1 MVSDSPAPPRRA
13 VLTAGGGLLG
23 TVLAGH
29 LASSTER
36 ASADAD
42 DGWPMDRRDPGG
54 TSYARGVV
62 GPRDDVT
69 VRWTHSV
76 DGHTGFLAPTPVVA
90 DGTVYVV
97 GRGLTAVDA
106 ADGTAQ
112 FRYPTSPTAPPA
124 VATATAYRTPT
135 VVLAGSSTVGLH
147 ARGGPS
153 LLGWR
158 PAMTRWTTGPRGDD
172 DSFRFGGP
180 TETPPVAADGTVLV
194 DSAGTLAAVDA
205 SSGAVRWQAERTQR
219 RPAVR
224 DGTVY
229 ALGLESLYGFDLT
242 GGERTTLATVD
253 RGLRSVTAAPDRL
266 VVGTYESLV
275 SISYDGT
282 IEWEYAPDGAVS
294 LEEVAPAVADGV
306 VYASFTVD
314 ETQRLLALDAT
325 DGTTLWEA
333 PLAVDQSGGNGALAV
348 AEAMLYVPTPD
359 GGLVGVDR
367 ADGRVRW
374 RFETDTAYPWSSVAV
389 AGGRLYAFVDQ
400 TLYALEAA

>member
-1 MVSDSPAPPRRA
+1 

-23 TVLAGH
+23 TALAGR
-29 LASSTER
+29 LALSTER
-36 ASADAD
+36 ASPDRD
-42 DGWPMDRRDPGG
+42 DDWPMDRRDPGG
-54 TSYARGVV
+54 TSYARGVA
-62 GPRDDVT
+62 GPRDDVA
-69 VRWTHSV
+69 VRWTHSL
-76 DGHTGFLAPTPVVA
+76 DGRTGLLAPTPVVA

-97 GRGLTAVDA
+97 GDGLTAVDA
-106 ADGTAQ
+106 AGGTER
-112 FRYPTSPTAPPA
+112 FHHPNSPIAPPA
-124 VATATAYRTPT
+124 VATATAYKTPT
-135 VVLAGSSTVGLH
+135 VVLAGNRTLGLH

-153 LLGWR
+153 LFGWR
-158 PAMTRWTTGPRGDD
+158 PAMTRWTTTPHDD
-172 DSFRFGGP
+172 EPSFSFGGP

-194 DSAGTLAAVDA
+194 DSAGALTAFDA
-205 SSGAVRWQAERTQR
+205 SSGAVRWQADRTQR

-242 GGERTTLATVD
+242 RGDRTTVATVD

-275 SISYDGT
+275 SISYDGI
-282 IEWEYAPDGAVS
+282 IEWEYAPDGEAS

-306 VYASFTVD
+306 VYASFAVD

-333 PLAVDQSGGNGALAV
+333 PLAVDQGGGRAALAV
-348 AEAMLYVPTPD
+348 SEAMLYVPTPD

-389 AGGRLYAFVDQ
+389 ADGLLYAFADR